1 MARLFGGYQRKKRLS
16 VGQAVFATAKQ
27 KPPHGCASDAGAMRR
42 SCVLYDDR
50 GGVGYSATKLL
61 KSSALKFR
69 I

>member
-1 MARLFGGYQRKKRLS
+1 MARLFGGYQRKKRW
-16 VGQAVFATAKQ
+16 GQAVFATAKQ

-61 KSSALKFR
+61 RSSALKFMM
-69 I
+69 